1 VELQRLYLNETEDYR
16 RRALRGELS
25 FRELT
30 NYAKN
35 CNSHADL
42 ECFRSLISGAVISPD
57 VEPQS
62 VVVPAFF
69 EGGFTDFGDS
79 ALRTLAGENGLSIA
93 DGMIST
99 MKTAVYDCHDP
110 SAWRFIRAAADL
122 EQKHDN
128 DWYRSAGEDARA
140 IRDTLGPKEIA
151 QLESGGFSVGAFLL
165 ERPIVES
172 KRTRTMYQLKQYVD
186 EHGVRDYYRR
196 LLDDSAMCFGA
207 MTCLANFGND
217 EDRAIVVDHLPNI
230 CIEPNA
236 PSVFTAETINVANVS
251 ARCAIALQNRA
262 LLQRTVSAIEY
273 PDERAARFIAWCE
286 RAFDETSRTD

>member
-1 VELQRLYLNETEDYR
+1 M
-16 RRALRGELS
+16 
-25 FRELT
+25 
-30 NYAKN
+30 
-35 CNSHADL
+35 
-42 ECFRSLISGAVISPD
+42 
-57 VEPQS
+57 
-62 VVVPAFF
+62 PAFF

-79 ALRTLAGENGLSIA
+79 ALRTLAGENGLSVA

-110 SAWRFIRAAADL
+110 SAWRFIRAAFDL

-140 IRDTLGPKEIA
+140 IRDTLGPEEIA

-165 ERPIVES
+165 ERSIVES

-196 LLDDSAMCFGA
+196 LLDDSAMRFGA

-217 EDRAIVVDHLPNI
+217 ADLAIVADHCEYTSNQMHRAFLRPKPSTLQTYLPA
-230 CIEPNA
+230 A
-236 PSVFTAETINVANVS
+236 PLLYKT
-251 ARCAIALQNRA
+251 ARCCNEPLCYRVSRRA
-262 LLQRTVSAIEY
+262 R
-273 PDERAARFIAWCE
+273 RAVYRLV
-286 RAFDETSRTD
+286 